1 MVSPPSSAKY
11 KMQPTPQAMAT
22 AIKIASNARDMPLTK
37 SPAKESLIAFVI
49 RSPGTKSIR
58 QPMITLS
65 MCNPVIILLKA
76 IEKIPINPPQIKFEK
91 KGLNCFLLK

>member
-11 KMQPTPQAMAT
+11 KTQPTPQAIAT

-49 RSPGTKSIR
+49 EV
-58 QPMITLS
+58 QA
-65 MCNPVIILLKA
+65 LKA
-76 IEKIPINPPQIKFEK
+76 
-91 KGLNCFLLK
+91 